1 MLAVASAFSYY
12 PVPTHPFTPT
22 SPSPLNTPRCSLH
35 PHRAHPKSAR
45 ALPDKDPILG
55 WNCRSWERVS
65 HVDHKIPEVLDT
77 PLISVFLSVPH
88 KQQIL
93 NKSLRGCPPGSRASP
108 ASADVPA
115 HATSSPLHQLQ
126 LTEHRATRY
135 NAPWSACIISMTV
148 DPCTMWV

>member
-22 SPSPLNTPRCSLH
+22 SPLPLNIPRCSLH
-35 PHRAHPKSAR
+35 LHGGHPKSAG
-45 ALPDKDPILG
+45 ALLPDKDPVLG
-55 WNCRSWERVS
+55 WNCRSWECVS
-65 HVDHKIPEVLDT
+65 HVDYKIPEVSDP

-108 ASADVPA
+108 GSADLPA
-115 HATSSPLHQLQ
+115 HATSSPHQLQ
-126 LTEHRATRY
+126 LMEHGVTRY
-135 NAPWSACIISMTV
+135 NAPWSACNISMTM
-148 DPCTMWV
+148 DPCTMWG